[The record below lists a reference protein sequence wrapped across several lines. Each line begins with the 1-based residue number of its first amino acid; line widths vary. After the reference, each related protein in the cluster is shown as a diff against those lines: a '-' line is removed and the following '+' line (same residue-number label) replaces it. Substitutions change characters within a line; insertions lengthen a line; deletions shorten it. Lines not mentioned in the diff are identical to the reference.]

1 MERAKDQRDVK
12 CTIHPPIFANLV
24 AEQPA
29 GLVVE
34 VWGGLTENTY
44 LEWIIKHA
52 AKFLRG
58 VMLSEGGRTR
68 FLPTPSLSEID
79 SIRAVAHPHIVFL
92 YTSYTHQGYGYL
104 ILVPCFHLDHNNA
117 LAFPPKRAA
126 RRNQAVV
133 PDHISIK

>member
-1 MERAKDQRDVK
+1 MKKPRRVIDGDTTPASGPATRRWFPRHVQIRQSRRRVAAGGNHIDLVERAKDQRDVK

-34 VWGGLTENTY
+34 VWGGLTESTY

-58 VMLSEGGRTR
+58 VMLSEGG
-68 FLPTPSLSEID
+68 P
-79 SIRAVAHPHIVFL
+79 
-92 YTSYTHQGYGYL
+92 
-104 ILVPCFHLDHNNA
+104 NA
-117 LAFPPKRAA
+117 IPADALFVRE
-126 RRNQAVV
+126 
-133 PDHISIK
+133 